1 MPPVMLFDKIIT
13 LSVLQSRNLL
23 RANKLLGSFK
33 LDVATVWAQTD
44 HQFYHK
50 WALLTDPEDPLAGP
64 KGYLQVD
71 LSVVGKGDGP
81 RVPPPGP
88 ERDYD
93 DIEANLLLPAG
104 VPVERQRARFVVRVY
119 RADGLPRLAPA
130 LLNSVRSALTG
141 EPRDLVDP
149 YVQVSFAGLTGR
161 TSVRKHSYAPVWNE
175 QLVFTEMFP
184 PLCQRIKVQLRD
196 EAVGQHNVIGTHFI
210 HLKAIS
216 NEGEKGFLPTFGPT
230 FVHLYGSP
238 RAYSLLDE
246 HAPLNAGLGEG
257 VSYRARLLLAVRT
270 EILDGAAQLAAP
282 TEPELEP
289 CAPVNE
295 AAYGKLEEF
304 FLFGAV
310 MDTTM
315 MDKKLGDKPV
325 VLELSMGNAG
335 NSLDG
340 HNESSRQ
347 VEHDSAPEGVSSE
360 PWWQSTTPSVKPMS
374 LDKRYYFLP
383 YWDDKPCVAVR
394 SAPKAKSLLAHAFLG
409 IWLQRPIII
418 RFETVA

>member
-13 LSVLQSRNLL
+13 LSVLHSRRLLCAGCIVGSFKLDVGTVHAQAGIPHSVLQSRNLL

-93 DIEANLLLPAG
+93 DIEANTINPPDQSL
-104 VPVERQRARFVVRVY
+104 RQFSPEQSRTIESVANDFPFITLAPKYHREHR
-119 RADGLPRLAPA
+119 GLPHELQRLT
-130 LLNSVRSALTG
+130 R
-141 EPRDLVDP
+141 EPRALP
-149 YVQVSFAGLTGR
+149 QGR

-210 HLKAIS
+210 HLKHIVIQVKMCPQSHFWDWLAWGLCTDGARGAVCEQAIS

-295 AAYGKLEEF
+295 PLK
-304 FLFGAV
+304 
-310 MDTTM
+310 
-315 MDKKLGDKPV
+315 
-325 VLELSMGNAG
+325 VLT
-335 NSLDG
+335 
-340 HNESSRQ
+340 RKT
-347 VEHDSAPEGVSSE
+347 VS
-360 PWWQSTTPSVKPMS
+360 
-374 LDKRYYFLP
+374 
-383 YWDDKPCVAVR
+383 
-394 SAPKAKSLLAHAFLG
+394 
-409 IWLQRPIII
+409 
-418 RFETVA
+418 